1 MTNKLAFARVTS
13 KAWNTWSAPQM
24 WEYKLSDNSI
34 ILFKADELSIGS
46 WYFFEFSKDNL
57 GNHKYVSHSSV
68 DTAQA
73 AAFEQELCTT
83 KALTHKV
90 VTMWNKLEAAD
101 RQLLMREC
109 GIAFSAFTTASFTL
123 NAITSFVAEEAFLGP
138 ATGGLSLIAAVGMAG
153 FTYLQYEERKHAL
166 VNRQKMFNEYLQQLT
181 LMKREA
187 MCLIPRQYRH
197 LEFDDPQAQSIVTKL
212 KYMINN
218 IDLSNLFSLQA
229 EEYQFA
235 GAAA

>member
-13 KAWNTWSAPQM
+13 KAWNTWSAPKM

-34 ILFKADELSIGS
+34 ILFKDDELSIGS
-46 WYFFEFSKDNL
+46 WYFFEFSKDQL

-73 AAFEQELCTT
+73 VAFDQELCTT

-101 RQLLMREC
+101 RQLLMREFC
-109 GIAFSAFTTASFTL
+109 MATGIIATASF
-123 NAITSFVAEEAFLGP
+123 AWQGITAFIAEEAFLAP
-138 ATGGLSLIAAVGMAG
+138 ATGGLSLIASVGIAG
-153 FTYLQYEERKHAL
+153 FTYLQYEERKNAL
-166 VNRQKMFNEYLQQLT
+166 ANRQKMFNEYLQQLT

-212 KYMINN
+212 KYMIKN